1 MAADS
6 LDNPVWHA
14 LVGAHAGFAVGV
26 GGARHYPRGIAPFS
40 AIVEPTL
47 SAYADLA
54 RDLPAGMAARLFR
67 PRNEPTPQ
75 DWDTISAHPII
86 QMVFDRSGSQ
96 TPHDMPARV
105 LSLGRD
111 DVPDMLTLADITRPG
126 PFALRTIELG
136 GYVGVRQA
144 ATRRLVAMGGERF
157 RLSSHVELSAI
168 AVHPDARGRG
178 LGAAVTAH
186 LTNSALAR
194 GLVPFSRCFRA
205 TRRSSCTSG
214 WGSANAP
221 GFGFYGA
228 GQSPMEPSDGGPADR
243 RITRAPSRLLWLA
256 ANPSQSHLAVKLCEA
271 QSTGPDPLSY

>member
-14 LVGAHAGFAVGV
+14 LVGAHAGFAVGG

-40 AIVEPTL
+40 AIAEPTL
-47 SAYADLA
+47 ATYADLA
-54 RDLPAGMAARLFR
+54 RNLPAGMAARLFR

-168 AVHPDARGRG
+168 AMHPDARGRG

-194 GLVPFSRCFRA
+194 GLVPFLHVFPSNPAVELYKRLGFRER
-205 TRRSSCTSG
+205 TRLWVLWRRPL
-214 WGSANAP
+214 AN
-221 GFGFYGA
+221 G
-228 GQSPMEPSDGGPADR
+228 
-243 RITRAPSRLLWLA
+243 
-256 ANPSQSHLAVKLCEA
+256 
-271 QSTGPDPLSY
+271 TG